1 MLDYTKDHNENSNED
16 TNVVKYWRKHPKSIE
31 KYQFVHYFLPK
42 EDKKKRADFLDN
54 KAILVYCVLILAISL
69 IFRFIPKF
77 APGVLGYA
85 SNITISDLLK
95 YTNQKREENGVAP
108 LKLNAKLSAAA
119 EKKAQDMFKDGYWAH
134 VAPDGTQPWDF
145 ILSEGYEYI
154 YAGENLAKNFSNS
167 KEVVEAWFKSP
178 SHKSNLIGANYD
190 EVGFAVV
197 NGVMDGYETTLVVQM
212 FGRPRQPSMLA
223 TVDSEGELFG
233 ENKASAEG
241 IESEASRLG
250 ESTSSQQQENITQ
263 ENVASETKENLEEE
277 YPSFTQSNAEPVI
290 DVTTATKSVSLAFG
304 IFVSIL
310 LALDI
315 IYSRKRGIRKFTGL
329 TLAHFM
335 VLVMV
340 IISIWLVFK
349 PGLII

>member
-1 MLDYTKDHNENSNED
+1 
-16 TNVVKYWRKHPKSIE
+16 
-31 KYQFVHYFLPK
+31 
-42 EDKKKRADFLDN
+42 
-54 KAILVYCVLILAISL
+54 
-69 IFRFIPKF
+69 
-77 APGVLGYA
+77 
-85 SNITISDLLK
+85 LK
-95 YTNQKREENGVAP
+95 YTNQKRKENGVPP
-108 LKLNAKLSAAA
+108 LKLNAELSAAA

-134 VAPDGTQPWDF
+134 VAPDGTEPWDF
-145 ILSEGYEYI
+145 ILDEGYDYI

-223 TVDSEGELFG
+223 TVGDEKGLPG

-241 IESEASRLG
+241 IEPASESLG
-250 ESTSSQQQENITQ
+250 ESVSSPEQENSQ
-263 ENVASETKENLEEE
+263 ETPSSEVGKEEE
-277 YPSFTQSNAEPVI
+277 LAEGSYLAQSNANPAI
-290 DVTTATKSVSLAFG
+290 DITTATKTVSLAFG
-304 IFVSIL
+304 IFVSVL

-315 IYSRKRGIRKFTGL
+315 IYSRKKGIRKFTGL

-335 VLVMV
+335 VLVVV

-349 PGLII
+349 PGLVI

>member
-1 MLDYTKDHNENSNED
+1 MFDHNKSRDENSN
-16 TNVVKYWRKHPKSIE
+16 VIKYWRKHPKSIE
-31 KYQFVHYFLPK
+31 KYQFVYHFLPR
-42 EDKKKRADFLDN
+42 EDKKKRADLLDN
-54 KAILVYCVLILAISL
+54 KAILIYCVLIVFVSVV
-69 IFRFIPKF
+69 FRFVPKF
-77 APGVLGYA
+77 APGVVGYA

-95 YTNQKREENGVAP
+95 YTNQKRKENGVPP
-108 LKLNAKLSAAA
+108 LKLNAELSAAA

-134 VAPDGTQPWDF
+134 VAPDGTEPWDF
-145 ILSEGYEYI
+145 ILDEGYDYI

-223 TVDSEGELFG
+223 TVGDEKGLPG

-241 IESEASRLG
+241 IEPASESLG
-250 ESTSSQQQENITQ
+250 ESVSSPEQENSQ
-263 ENVASETKENLEEE
+263 ETPSSEVGKEE
-277 YPSFTQSNAEPVI
+277 YLAEGSYLVQSNANPAI
-290 DVTTATKSVSLAFG
+290 DITTATKTVSLAFG
-304 IFVSIL
+304 IFVSVL

-315 IYSRKRGIRKFTGL
+315 IYSRKKGIRKFTGL

-335 VLVMV
+335 VLVVV

-349 PGLII
+349 PGLVI

>member
-1 MLDYTKDHNENSNED
+1 MFDHNKSRDENSN
-16 TNVVKYWRKHPKSIE
+16 VIKYWRKHPKSIE
-31 KYQFVHYFLPK
+31 KYQFVYHFLPR
-42 EDKKKRADFLDN
+42 EDKKKRADLLDN
-54 KAILVYCVLILAISL
+54 KAILIYCVLIVFVSVV
-69 IFRFIPKF
+69 FRFVPKF

-95 YTNQKREENGVAP
+95 YTNQKRKENGVPP
-108 LKLNAKLSAAA
+108 LKLNAELSAAA

-134 VAPDGTQPWDF
+134 VAPDGTEPWDF
-145 ILSEGYEYI
+145 ILDEGYDYI

-223 TVDSEGELFG
+223 TVGDEKGLPG

-241 IESEASRLG
+241 IEPASESLG
-250 ESTSSQQQENITQ
+250 ESVSSPEQENSQ
-263 ENVASETKENLEEE
+263 ETPSSEVGKEE
-277 YPSFTQSNAEPVI
+277 YLAEGSYLVQSNANPAI
-290 DVTTATKSVSLAFG
+290 DITTATKTVSLAFG
-304 IFVSIL
+304 IFVSVL

-315 IYSRKRGIRKFTGL
+315 IYSRKKGIRKFTGL

-335 VLVMV
+335 VLVVV

-349 PGLII
+349 PGLVI